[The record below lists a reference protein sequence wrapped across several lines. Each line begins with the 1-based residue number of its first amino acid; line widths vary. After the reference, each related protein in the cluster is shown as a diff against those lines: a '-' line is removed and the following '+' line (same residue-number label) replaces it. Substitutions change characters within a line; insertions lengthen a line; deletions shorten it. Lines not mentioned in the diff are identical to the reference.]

1 MSNLFESGLN
11 QYRQTVDNFLSNG
24 SLRRFFDKYDCDSI
38 MENYYDVF
46 VRHTQGGKRIRA
58 YLVKIGYELS
68 GNKSDDKI
76 VVPSLSCELFQTG
89 VLVHDDIIDKS
100 DSRRHRPSMH
110 VELGNDHVA
119 VSKAICIGDFGIV
132 AANDV
137 IAHSDFDDT
146 IKIKAIAHQNSVFIK
161 TFAGEIRDVEL
172 SEYRLAPADKILDMY
187 KCKTAWYSVAGPLV
201 LGAILSGADNEFID
215 KLCEF
220 GINAGIAFQIKDDIL
235 GIFGDEKVLGKSVTS
250 DICEGKKTIL
260 LSHFLDNASQEDKRS
275 FFNIYGMAMCDD
287 NQLETVRWLLTRN
300 KSLDYAQNMCVEF
313 THKAKEC
320 LDELD
325 ISEQNKSILCDLL
338 SYLVDRNY

>member
-1 MSNLFESGLN
+1 MSNLFENGLC
-11 QYRQTVDNFLSNG
+11 QYRQIVDTYISDG

-38 MENYYDVF
+38 MHDYYDVF
-46 VRHTQGGKRIRA
+46 LRHTQGGKRIRA
-58 YLVKIGYELS
+58 YLVKVGFELLGGS
-68 GNKSDDKI
+68 AQENI
-76 VVPSLSCELFQTG
+76 IVPSLSCELFQTG

-100 DSRRHRPSMH
+100 QTRRHKPSMH

-119 VSKAICIGDFGIV
+119 VSKAICVGDFGIV

-137 IAHSDFDDT
+137 IAHSDFDLDV
-146 IKIKAIAHQNSVFIK
+146 KLKAITHQNSVFIK

-172 SEYRLAPADKILDMY
+172 SEYRKSPEQKVLEMY

-201 LGAILSGADNEFID
+201 LGSILSGANDKFLD

-235 GIFGDEKVLGKSVTS
+235 GIYGDEKVLGKSVTG

-260 LSHFLDNASQEDKRS
+260 LSHFLENADDNDKNS
-275 FFNIYGMAMCDD
+275 FFNIYGLAMCDK
-287 NQLETVRWLLTRN
+287 NQLETVRWLLKKN
-300 KSLDYAQNMCVEF
+300 KSLDYAQSKCVEF
-313 THKAKEC
+313 TNKAKAC

-325 ISEQNKSILCDLL
+325 VDEENKNILSDLL
-338 SYLVDRNY
+338 SYLIDRNY